1 MFGKRLLDDY
11 TPCDLFSNLCHSSLP
26 ILQSLIRFQELD
38 VRRKCGSLVLM
49 AQACVLSSVQRKME
63 GTTEQ
68 QQQQRMLTPTQPT
81 SPDPSFITSSI
92 RKEKRK
98 EPRDGEAGAPLG
110 KRARV
115 EAAPPLP
122 MDLPEDTAAAAAI
135 REPCHNGGEGGS
147 VDGEGILFSPSFHL
161 IDKEGAEAVA
171 PSRPSTPPG
180 DNAST
185 DASTGTSASLDQ
197 GEFSGRAAATAA
209 AAAAASHIPTSPGG
223 TMAVAAPAAA
233 NQAAAVEDEDDE
245 EEWEF
250 DPFLFIKRL
259 PALEQCINAPRT
271 TFLLPRQTRHSK
283 RKTLVL
289 DLDETLVHST
299 LDGACTPDFTFA
311 VQMGPA
317 RHMVAVRTRPHLHT
331 FLNRV
336 AELFE
341 VVVFTASQ
349 QIYAEQLL
357 DIIDPGQ
364 KCIKHRV
371 YRDSCV
377 LWEGNYLKDLTVLG
391 RDLAHTLI
399 VDNSPQAFG
408 FQLANGVPIESWYDD
423 DEDTEL
429 LKLIPFLEEVA
440 AATDVRPHI
449 EQTFRLRELV
459 DAAPLPTI
467 ISPGGQCN

>member
-1 MFGKRLLDDY
+1 
-11 TPCDLFSNLCHSSLP
+11 
-26 ILQSLIRFQELD
+26 
-38 VRRKCGSLVLM
+38 M
-49 AQACVLSSVQRKME
+49 AQACVLSSIQRTMD
-63 GTTEQ
+63 GAAEQ
-68 QQQQRMLTPTQPT
+68 QQQQCMLTPTQPT
-81 SPDPSFITSSI
+81 SPDPTFITSSV

-98 EPRDGEAGAPLG
+98 EPRDGEAAAPLE
-110 KRARV
+110 KRVRV
-115 EAAPPLP
+115 ETGPPLP
-122 MDLPEDTAAAAAI
+122 MDLPVEVAAPAAAAVE
-135 REPCHNGGEGGS
+135 EPCPDGGEGGS
-147 VDGEGILFSPSFHL
+147 AEGEGILFSPSFHL

-197 GEFSGRAAATAA
+197 GESSGQAA
-209 AAAAASHIPTSPGG
+209 AAAAAVLPTSPGG
-223 TMAVAAPAAA
+223 TMAIASPAAA
-233 NQAAAVEDEDDE
+233 VNQKEAAVEEEEEE

-259 PALEQCINAPRT
+259 PALEQCIDAPRT
-271 TFLLPRQTRHSK
+271 SFLLPRQTRHSK

-299 LDGACTPDFTFA
+299 LDGDCTPDFTFA
-311 VQMGPA
+311 VQMGPVC
-317 RHMVAVRTRPHLHT
+317 HMVAVRMRPHLHT

-357 DIIDPGQ
+357 DIIDPGE

-399 VDNSPQAFG
+399 IDNSPQAFG

-423 DEDTEL
+423 NEDTEL
-429 LKLIPFLEEVA
+429 LKLIPFLERVA
-440 AATDVRPHI
+440 EADDVRPHI
-449 EQTFRLRELV
+449 DETFKLQDLV
-459 DAAPLPTI
+459 DAAPLPLPTLA
-467 ISPGGQCN
+467 ISPPGQ

>member
-1 MFGKRLLDDY
+1 
-11 TPCDLFSNLCHSSLP
+11 
-26 ILQSLIRFQELD
+26 
-38 VRRKCGSLVLM
+38 
-49 AQACVLSSVQRKME
+49 ME
-63 GTTEQ
+63 ASTEQ
-68 QQQQRMLTPTQPT
+68 KQQCMLTPTQPT
-81 SPDPSFITSSI
+81 SPDPSFITSSV

-98 EPRDGEAGAPLG
+98 EPRDGEAAPPLE
-110 KRARV
+110 KRIRV

-122 MDLPEDTAAAAAI
+122 MDLPAAAVE
-135 REPCHNGGEGGS
+135 EPCHNGGEGGS
-147 VDGEGILFSPSFHL
+147 TEGEGILFSPAFHL

-197 GEFSGRAAATAA
+197 GESSGQAAAATAA
-209 AAAAASHIPTSPGG
+209 VHIPTSPGG
-223 TMAVAAPAAA
+223 TMASPVAAK
-233 NQAAAVEDEDDE
+233 QAAAQPQTAAAEEEDEE

-259 PALEQCINAPRT
+259 PALEQCIDAPRT
-271 TFLLPRQTRHSK
+271 SFLLPRQTRHSK

-299 LDGACTPDFTFA
+299 LDGDCTPDFTFS

-317 RHMVAVRTRPHLHT
+317 RHMVAVRMRPHLHT

-364 KCIKHRV
+364 KCIKHRI

-399 VDNSPQAFG
+399 IDNSPQAFG

-423 DEDTEL
+423 NEDTEL
-429 LKLIPFLEEVA
+429 LKMIPFLEEVA

-449 EQTFRLRELV
+449 QKTFRLKELV
-459 DAAPLPTI
+459 DAAPVPTMA
-467 ISPGGQCN
+467 SPPQ

>member
-1 MFGKRLLDDY
+1 
-11 TPCDLFSNLCHSSLP
+11 
-26 ILQSLIRFQELD
+26 
-38 VRRKCGSLVLM
+38 M
-49 AQACVLSSVQRKME
+49 AQACVLSVQRNME
-63 GTTEQ
+63 GPTEQ
-68 QQQQRMLTPTQPT
+68 QQQQQCMLTPAQPS
-81 SPDPSFITSSI
+81 SPDPSFITSSV

-98 EPRDGEAGAPLG
+98 EPRDGDAAPLE
-110 KRARV
+110 KRVCV
-115 EAAPPLP
+115 ESAPSVP
-122 MDLPEDTAAAAAI
+122 AAAVLPVAQE
-135 REPCHNGGEGGS
+135 EPCPNGGEGPS
-147 VDGEGILFSPSFHL
+147 AEGEGILFSPSFHL

-197 GEFSGRAAATAA
+197 GESSGQAAATAVPSTA
-209 AAAAASHIPTSPGG
+209 AAVNIPTSPGG
-223 TMAVAAPAAA
+223 TLASPAHTSAVATA
-233 NQAAAVEDEDDE
+233 NQAAAAVEEEDED

-250 DPFLFIKRL
+250 DPYLFIKRL

-271 TFLLPRQTRHSK
+271 SFLLPRQTRHSK

-299 LDGACTPDFTFA
+299 LDGDCTPDFTFA

-317 RHMVAVRTRPHLHT
+317 RHMVAVRMRPHLHT
-331 FLNRV
+331 FLKRV

-357 DIIDPGQ
+357 DIIDPGE

-429 LKLIPFLEEVA
+429 LKLIPFLEIVA
-440 AATDVRPHI
+440 AANDVRPHI
-449 EQTFRLRELV
+449 EQTFRLKELV
-459 DAAPLPTI
+459 EASPLPTI
-467 ISPGGQCN
+467 ISPGQHYN

>member
-1 MFGKRLLDDY
+1 
-11 TPCDLFSNLCHSSLP
+11 
-26 ILQSLIRFQELD
+26 
-38 VRRKCGSLVLM
+38 M

-68 QQQQRMLTPTQPT
+68 QQQQCMLTPTQPT
-81 SPDPSFITSSI
+81 SPNPSFITSSV

-98 EPRDGEAGAPLG
+98 EPRDAEAAPLE
-110 KRARV
+110 KRVRA

-122 MDLPEDTAAAAAI
+122 VDVPEEDEAAAVE
-135 REPCHNGGEGGS
+135 EPCPNGGAGGS
-147 VDGEGILFSPSFHL
+147 SDGQGILFSPSFHL

-197 GEFSGRAAATAA
+197 GESSDQAAAATAA
-209 AAAAASHIPTSPGG
+209 AAVHIPTSPGG
-223 TMAVAAPAAA
+223 TMSVAAPAPV
-233 NQAAAVEDEDDE
+233 AVEEEGDE

-271 TFLLPRQTRHSK
+271 SFLLPRQTRRSK

-299 LDGACTPDFTFA
+299 LDGDCTPDFTFA

-317 RHMVAVRTRPHLHT
+317 RHMVAVRMRPHLHT

-391 RDLAHTLI
+391 RDLSHTLI

-429 LKLIPFLEEVA
+429 LKLIPFLEQVA

-467 ISPGGQCN
+467 ISPGEK

>member
-1 MFGKRLLDDY
+1 
-11 TPCDLFSNLCHSSLP
+11 
-26 ILQSLIRFQELD
+26 
-38 VRRKCGSLVLM
+38 M

-63 GTTEQ
+63 GTEQ
-68 QQQQRMLTPTQPT
+68 QQQQCMLTPTQPT

-98 EPRDGEAGAPLG
+98 EPRDKEAAPLE

-115 EAAPPLP
+115 ETAPPLP
-122 MDLPEDTAAAAAI
+122 MDLPEETAAPTAI
-135 REPCHNGGEGGS
+135 EPCHTGGEGGS
-147 VDGEGILFSPSFHL
+147 ADGEGILFSPSFHL
-161 IDKEGAEAVA
+161 KEGAEAVA
-171 PSRPSTPPG
+171 LSRPSIPPG
-180 DNAST
+180 DNTST

-197 GEFSGRAAATAA
+197 GEYSGQAGAIRAA
-209 AAAAASHIPTSPGG
+209 AAAAVHIPTSPGG
-223 TMAVAAPAAA
+223 SMALAAPAAA
-233 NQAAAVEDEDDE
+233 NQAAAVEEEE

-259 PALEQCINAPRT
+259 PALDECINAPRT
-271 TFLLPRQTRHSK
+271 SFLLPRQTRHSK

-299 LDGACTPDFTFA
+299 LDGECTPDFTFA

-364 KCIKHRV
+364 KRIKHRI

-449 EQTFRLRELV
+449 GQTFRLRELV
-459 DAAPLPTI
+459 DAALPTV
-467 ISPGGQCN
+467 ISPGRQ